1 MVINDYYK
9 KYIYFPFSMQK
20 IVFCIVRSN
29 TFIASVNI
37 IKLRSFI
44 SIDNLKPFGNYLVH
58 ELVLLLDEEVPYLS

>member
-1 MVINDYYK
+1 
-9 KYIYFPFSMQK
+9 MQK

-58 ELVLLLDEEVPYLS
+58 ELVLLLDEEVTYLS